1 MIWFLLPMEVV
12 QRVQFMEIKIMLLME
27 MQKYEQVDAG
37 IYGKILLNKIN
48 LLVILKNSVVI
59 FKKQIGNRQQLQ
71 H

>member
-1 MIWFLLPMEVV
+1 
-12 QRVQFMEIKIMLLME
+12 MEIKIMLLME
-27 MQKYEQVDAG
+27 MQKYEQVDVG

-59 FKKQIGNRQQLQ
+59 LKKQIGNQLQLQ

>member
-48 LLVILKNSVVI
+48 HLVILKNSVVI

>member
-27 MQKYEQVDAG
+27 MQKYEQVDVG

-48 LLVILKNSVVI
+48 LLAILKNSVVI

>member
-1 MIWFLLPMEVV
+1 MEAV

-27 MQKYEQVDAG
+27 MQKYEQVDVG

>member
-1 MIWFLLPMEVV
+1 MEAV

-27 MQKYEQVDAG
+27 MQKCEQVDVG

-48 LLVILKNSVVI
+48 LLAILKNSVVI

>member
-1 MIWFLLPMEVV
+1 MIWFLLPMEAV
-12 QRVQFMEIKIMLLME
+12 QRVQFIEIKIMLLME

>member
-12 QRVQFMEIKIMLLME
+12 HRVQFMEIKIMLLME
-27 MQKYEQVDAG
+27 MQKYEQVDVG

-48 LLVILKNSVVI
+48 LLAILKNSVVI